1 MEEKAYAK
9 INLGLH
15 VLGVRSDG
23 YHEVDMIMQSVSLA
37 DEIELTEAD
46 NFLLSTDN
54 PILPCDASN
63 LAWKAAQIMTELTHR
78 KPNVHIHIKKKI
90 FIAAGLAGGSSDGAA
105 VLRGLNK
112 LWNVGLSRQELEV
125 IGAKL
130 GSDVPFCISGGT
142 TRATG
147 RGELLNPLPDIPIMW
162 LVLAKPQ
169 DLDVSTAWVYKN
181 IISGQKGKRS
191 AIDGLETAIIEQA
204 GRGIIEN
211 ISNVLESVTIPAYPV
226 IAEIKM
232 AMLSAGALAV
242 LMSGSGPTVF
252 GLAADKA
259 SAETI
264 ADILQ
269 ANTSLQIA
277 VVRTIQRSE
286 TL

>member
-1 MEEKAYAK
+1 M
-9 INLGLH
+9 
-15 VLGVRSDG
+15 
-23 YHEVDMIMQSVSLA
+23 
-37 DEIELTEAD
+37 
-46 NFLLSTDN
+46 
-54 PILPCDASN
+54 
-63 LAWKAAQIMTELTHR
+63 
-78 KPNVHIHIKKKI
+78 
-90 FIAAGLAGGSSDGAA
+90 
-105 VLRGLNK
+105 
-112 LWNVGLSRQELEV
+112 
-125 IGAKL
+125 
-130 GSDVPFCISGGT
+130 
-142 TRATG
+142 
-147 RGELLNPLPDIPIMW
+147 
-162 LVLAKPQ
+162 
-169 DLDVSTAWVYKN
+169 
-181 IISGQKGKRS
+181 
-191 AIDGLETAIIEQA
+191 ETAIIEQA